1 MGDEVR
7 EALRAGAP
15 VVALETSVVAHGL
28 PAPEGIE
35 AFRRSTRA
43 VREGGAV
50 PAAVAVVAGELVV
63 GASDDEVA
71 SLGRP
76 DRVAKGGA
84 RA

>member
-1 MGDEVR
+1 MPSREAAPAALPAGGTTDKGPARRDAIGYEQRVRGPVRMGDEVR
-7 EALRAGAP
+7 D
-15 VVALETSVVAHGL
+15 
-28 PAPEGIE
+28 
-35 AFRRSTRA
+35 
-43 VREGGAV
+43 GGAV